1 MFVLYFCALILIQ
14 FKQLSVVRITTLSKL
29 FSRLLKSFVSPLALN
44 LFFAL
49 LFTFNISAQEPDI
62 AKGKSLYNANCAAC
76 HKLNKKLIGPAL
88 KGVSAKYDKEWLYSW
103 IKNSAALIKSGDEQ
117 AVAIYEEYNKVA
129 MNAFPQLSNEDI
141 DNILAYTDYVPEPVA
156 ATATVA
162 TVSGSSDSSSITN
175 DIVLGLLIIVLT
187 VLIVT
192 LFLVT
197 KTLRN
202 IAEKNGIKVSVKE
215 SQSFSIWRAFIK
227 NQFLIFTSVIL
238 LLLSSAY
245 FAYGYMMQIG
255 VDQGYMPVQPIHY
268 SHKIH
273 SGANQIECQYC
284 HSSARVSKHSGIPS
298 LNVCMNCH
306 ENIAEYN
313 GEEDLEKGYTKDF
326 YTNEIKKLYKAVG
339 WDEETQSYTGETEPV
354 KWVRIHNLPDFVYF
368 NHSQHVSVA
377 GVDCQKCH
385 GPVEEMEILYQYSS
399 LTMGWCIDCHRESNI
414 KVKDNEYYTKVH
426 EELSKKYGV
435 EELSIAQMGGL
446 ECGKCHY

>member
-1 MFVLYFCALILIQ
+1 
-14 FKQLSVVRITTLSKL
+14 LSVVVKTPLLKTILKL
-29 FSRLLKSFVSPLALN
+29 FKQVSVSKAFLAVLIFSFSL
-44 LFFAL
+44 
-49 LFTFNISAQEPDI
+49 NISAQEIDI
-62 AKGKSLYNANCAAC
+62 AKGKSLFNANCASC
-76 HKLNKKLIGPAL
+76 HKLNKNLVGPAL
-88 KGVSAKYDKEWLYSW
+88 KGVSAKYDKDWLYSW
-103 IKNSAALIKSGDEQ
+103 IKNSAALIKSGDDQ

-141 DNILAYTDYVPEPVA
+141 DNILAYTDYVPEPVVNANA
-156 ATATVA
+156 AAVTIN
-162 TVSGSSDSSSITN
+162 SDSDSSLTN
-175 DIVLGLLIIVLT
+175 DIVLVLLT
-187 VLIVT
+187 VVLLVLIT
-192 LFLVT
+192 MLFLVT

-202 IAEKNGIKVSVKE
+202 IAEKNGINVENKQGSK
-215 SQSFSIWRAFIK
+215 FSIWQAFIK
-227 NQFLIFTSVIL
+227 NQFLIFVSVIL

-273 SGANQIECQYC
+273 AGANQIECQYC
-284 HSSARVSKHSGIPS
+284 HSSARISKHSGIPS

-306 ENIAEYN
+306 ENIADYN

-339 WDEETQSYTGETEPV
+339 WDEETQSYTGDTEPV

-377 GVDCQKCH
+377 GIDCQKCH
-385 GPVEEMEILYQYSS
+385 GPVEEMEILYQYSP

-414 KVKDNEYYTKVH
+414 KVKDNEYYTKIH

>member
-1 MFVLYFCALILIQ
+1 MIQ
-14 FKQLSVVRITTLSKL
+14 FKELSVVRITTLSKSISNL
-29 FSRLLKSFVSPLALN
+29 FKSLVSPLALN
-44 LFFAL
+44 SFFVL
-49 LFTFNISAQEPDI
+49 LISLNISAQDVDI
-62 AKGKSLYNANCAAC
+62 AKGKSLYNANCASC

-88 KGVSAKYDKEWLYSW
+88 KGVSAKYDKEWLYAW
-103 IKNSAALIKSGDEQ
+103 IKNSAAMIKAGDEQ
-117 AVAIYEEYNKVA
+117 AIAIYEEYNKVA

-156 ATATVA
+156 TSTA
-162 TVSGSSDSSSITN
+162 VSGAQSSTGEPSLAN
-175 DIVLGLLIIVLT
+175 DIILGLLIVVLL
-187 VLIVT
+187 VLVT
-192 LFLVT
+192 MLYLVT
-197 KTLRN
+197 KTLTS
-202 IAEKNGIKVSVKE
+202 IAEKNGIKIDQPKSE
-215 SQSFSIWRAFIK
+215 PFSIWKAFIK
-227 NQFLIFTSVIL
+227 NQFLIFTSVVL

-313 GEEDLEKGYTKDF
+313 GEEDLEKGYTKEF

-339 WDEETQSYTGETEPV
+339 WNEETQSYTGDTEPV

-368 NHSQHVSVA
+368 NHAQHVSVA
-377 GVDCQKCH
+377 GVDCNKCH

-399 LTMGWCIDCHRESNI
+399 LTMGWCIDCHRDSNV
-414 KVKDNEYYTKVH
+414 KVKDNEYYTKIH

-435 EELSIAQMGGL
+435 EELTIAQMGGL

>member
-1 MFVLYFCALILIQ
+1 M
-14 FKQLSVVRITTLSKL
+14 SVVVKTTLLKAILKLIKQVSVSKILTAFFL
-29 FSRLLKSFVSPLALN
+29 FSFSL
-44 LFFAL
+44 
-49 LFTFNISAQEPDI
+49 NISAQEIDI
-62 AKGKSLYNANCAAC
+62 SKGKSLFNANCASC

-88 KGVSAKYDKEWLYSW
+88 RGVSAKYDKEWLYSW
-103 IKNSAALIKSGDEQ
+103 IKNSAALIKSGDDQ

-141 DNILAYTDYVPEPVA
+141 DNILAYSDYVPEPVVNA
-156 ATATVA
+156 DNAVVTT
-162 TVSGSSDSSSITN
+162 SSNNDSTLTN
-175 DIVLGLLIIVLT
+175 DIVLVLLTIVLL
-187 VLIVT
+187 VLIT
-192 LFLVT
+192 MLFLVT

-202 IAEKNGIKVSVKE
+202 IAEKNGINIEKE
-215 SQSFSIWRAFIK
+215 EGSKFSIWQSFIK
-227 NQFLIFTSVIL
+227 NQFLIFVSVIL

-273 SGANQIECQYC
+273 AGVNQIECQYC
-284 HSSARVSKHSGIPS
+284 HSSARISKHSGIPS

-306 ENIAEYN
+306 ENIADYN

-339 WDEETQSYTGETEPV
+339 WDEETQSYTGDTEPV

-377 GVDCQKCH
+377 GIDCQKCH
-385 GPVEEMEILYQYSS
+385 GPVEEMEILYQYSP

-414 KVKDNEYYTKVH
+414 KVKDNEYYTKIH

>member
-162 TVSGSSDSSSITN
+162 TNSGSSDSSSITN

-202 IAEKNGIKVSVKE
+202 IAEKNGIK
-215 SQSFSIWRAFIK
+215 A
-227 NQFLIFTSVIL
+227 
-238 LLLSSAY
+238 
-245 FAYGYMMQIG
+245 
-255 VDQGYMPVQPIHY
+255 
-268 SHKIH
+268 
-273 SGANQIECQYC
+273 
-284 HSSARVSKHSGIPS
+284 
-298 LNVCMNCH
+298 
-306 ENIAEYN
+306 
-313 GEEDLEKGYTKDF
+313 
-326 YTNEIKKLYKAVG
+326 
-339 WDEETQSYTGETEPV
+339 
-354 KWVRIHNLPDFVYF
+354 
-368 NHSQHVSVA
+368 
-377 GVDCQKCH
+377 
-385 GPVEEMEILYQYSS
+385 
-399 LTMGWCIDCHRESNI
+399 
-414 KVKDNEYYTKVH
+414 
-426 EELSKKYGV
+426 
-435 EELSIAQMGGL
+435 
-446 ECGKCHY
+446 

>member
-29 FSRLLKSFVSPLALN
+29 FSRLLKSFVSPLTLN

-49 LFTFNISAQEPDI
+49 SFTFNISAQEPDI

>member
-1 MFVLYFCALILIQ
+1 VLYFCRLILIQ
-14 FKQLSVVRITTLSKL
+14 FIELLVARKTSLSNL
-29 FSRLLKSFVSPLALN
+29 FSRLFKRIVTSHALN
-44 LFFAL
+44 LIFVLLIAL
-49 LFTFNISAQEPDI
+49 NTSAQEPDI
-62 AKGKSLYNANCAAC
+62 AKGKSLYNANCASC

-88 KGVSAKYDKEWLYSW
+88 KGVSAKYDKEWLYAW
-103 IKNSAALIKSGDEQ
+103 IKNSAAMIKAGNEQ

-156 ATATVA
+156 APAAVA
-162 TVSGSSDSSSITN
+162 GGESSTGEPSLAN
-175 DIVLGLLIIVLT
+175 DIILGLLIVVLL
-187 VLIVT
+187 VLVT
-192 LFLVT
+192 MLYLVT
-197 KTLRN
+197 KTLTS
-202 IAEKNGIKVSVKE
+202 IAEKNGIQIEKPE
-215 SQSFSIWRAFIK
+215 SEPFSIWKAFIK
-227 NQFLIFTSVIL
+227 NQFLIFCSVIL

-255 VDQGYMPVQPIHY
+255 VDQGYMPIQPIHY

-313 GEEDLEKGYTKDF
+313 GEEDLEKGYTKEF

-339 WDEETQSYTGETEPV
+339 WDEETQSYTGDTEPV

-368 NHSQHVSVA
+368 NHAQHVSVA
-377 GVDCQKCH
+377 GVDCNKCH

-399 LTMGWCIDCHRESNI
+399 LTMGWCIDCHRDSNV
-414 KVKDNEYYTKVH
+414 KVKDNEYYTKIH

-435 EELSIAQMGGL
+435 EELTIAQMGGL